1 MPVVLFSPPVSFK
14 AGETVVTK
22 HRLLEAA
29 AAAKAAETIISLLL
43 LVLDNAVVKAAA
55 RPSGGGDIATHTHT
69 HTQRVLLIDV
79 CLSPSL
85 LLSLKGGIPLFL
97 KTLKNPNQFQH

>member
-29 AAAKAAETIISLLL
+29 AAKAAETIISLLV

-69 HTQRVLLIDV
+69 HTQSTTNRRM
-79 CLSPSL
+79 SESAL
-85 LLSLKGGIPLFL
+85 LLS
-97 KTLKNPNQFQH
+97 